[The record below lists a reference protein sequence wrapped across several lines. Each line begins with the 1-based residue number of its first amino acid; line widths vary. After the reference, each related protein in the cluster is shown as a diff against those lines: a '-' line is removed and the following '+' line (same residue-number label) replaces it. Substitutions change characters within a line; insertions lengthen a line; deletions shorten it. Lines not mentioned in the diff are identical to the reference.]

1 MGVAAAE
8 AGGTES
14 AAVLCQFL
22 YVFHTEVP
30 QRVGSDDLADLFPG
44 VMDRN
49 EGVPGV
55 NVRAIIAGIQEG
67 GAEIRRCTWVAPASR
82 SSFTMRA
89 AVVPR
94 TMESSMRTTR
104 LPFTVADTGFSLIRT
119 LFSRFF

>member
-1 MGVAAAE
+1 MFRDLGGVAAAE

-67 GAEIRRCTWVAPASR
+67 GRGDPQMYLGSASL
-82 SSFTMRA
+82 
-89 AVVPR
+89 PR
-94 TMESSMRTTR
+94 LWCPGRW
-104 LPFTVADTGFSLIRT
+104 
-119 LFSRFF
+119 SRQ